1 MVPLTSLVIPI
12 LAAAVLAFV
21 ASSIF
26 HMILPY
32 HHKDWLAVPDEDAA
46 RRAIGPLNI
55 PPGDYIVPHGG
66 GPAAMKDP
74 AFLEKMTKGPVV
86 LMTVL
91 PNGPPSMGNAL
102 LMWFAYC
109 VVVTLFA
116 GYVASRALG
125 PGARYLDVFQITS
138 TVAFVGFGLGLWQNS
153 IWYRRAWRTT
163 ILSNIDSLVYGLL
176 AGGVFGWL
184 WPK

>member
-1 MVPLTSLVIPI
+1 MVPLSSLLIPI

-26 HMILPY
+26 HMLLPF
-32 HHKDWLAVPDEDAA
+32 HHKDWLGVPNEDAA
-46 RRAIGPLNI
+46 RKAIGPLNI
-55 PPGDYIVPHGG
+55 PPGDYILPHGG

-74 AFLEKMTKGPVV
+74 AFIEKMTQGPVV

-91 PNGPPSMGNAL
+91 PSGPPSMGNAL
-102 LMWFAYC
+102 LMWFVYC
-109 VVVTLFA
+109 VVVMLFA

-125 PGARYLDVFQITS
+125 PGTRYLDVFQITS

-163 ILSNIDSLVYGLL
+163 ILSNIDSLIYGLL